1 MNKSASRDCAAASA
15 HTLIRNSSVAVL
27 PYFVNIFVHF
37 KFPQAE
43 ELPRAAAT
51 LGSWLSTVNFQLPPP
66 ISNRYKQIHGN
77 PSNSFII
84 NNLAFSNR
92 YKGAPSASSFESRP
106 ASRRAAS
113 NFTFPFSSSGNMAR

>member
-51 LGSWLSTVNFQLPPP
+51 LGSWLSTVNFQLPAP
-66 ISNRYKQIHGN
+66 I
-77 PSNSFII
+77 
-84 NNLAFSNR
+84 SNR
-92 YKGAPSASSFESRP
+92 YKGAPSASSFESRS